1 MSSIL
6 IIQTGTPPADLRTQW
21 GEQGDWFRSALE
33 GLGLDVSVVQPH
45 LGEALPEPA
54 DVRGAAITGSWSM
67 VSDREDWSERT
78 ADWIR
83 SAMAQDLPLFG
94 VCYGHQLM
102 AHALGGRVDYH
113 PGGPEV
119 GQLPVT
125 LSAAGLADAALAGVP
140 QQFDVFLTHEQSVL
154 ELPAGAE
161 VLARS
166 AHDPHQILRYGRNAL
181 SVQFHPEFFPD
192 LMRSCI
198 ERRRSSFEA
207 KGADVEGLLAAV
219 SETPVSRQMLRQF
232 CAAAAGRV

>member
-1 MSSIL
+1 
-6 IIQTGTPPADLRTQW
+6 
-21 GEQGDWFRSALE
+21 
-33 GLGLDVSVVQPH
+33 
-45 LGEALPEPA
+45 
-54 DVRGAAITGSWSM
+54 M
-67 VSDREDWSERT
+67 VTDREGWSERT

-83 SAMAQDLPLFG
+83 KAMSEDLPLFG

-113 PGGPEV
+113 PHGPEV

-125 LSAAGLADAALAGVP
+125 LSAAGLADAALAGMP
-140 QQFDVFLTHEQSVL
+140 EQFDVFLTHEQSVL
-154 ELPAGAE
+154 ELPSGAE
-161 VLARS
+161 VLAGS
-166 AHDPHQILRYGRNAL
+166 AHDPHQILRYGPNAL

-207 KGADVEGLLAAV
+207 KGTDVEGLLGAV

-232 CAAAAGRV
+232 CAGAAGTL

>member
-6 IIQTGTPPADLRTQW
+6 IIQTGSPPADLRTQW
-21 GEQGDWFRSALE
+21 GEQGDWFRSALT
-33 GLGLDVSVVQPH
+33 GLGVDVSVVQPH

-54 DVRGAAITGSWSM
+54 KVSGAAITGSWSM
-67 VSDREDWSERT
+67 VTDREGWSERT
-78 ADWIR
+78 AEWIR
-83 SAMAQDLPLFG
+83 GAMAEDLPLFG

-113 PGGPEV
+113 PHGPEV

-154 ELPAGAE
+154 GLPAGAE
-161 VLARS
+161 VLAGS

-192 LMRSCI
+192 LRRSCI

-207 KGADVEGLLAAV
+207 KGADVAALLAAV